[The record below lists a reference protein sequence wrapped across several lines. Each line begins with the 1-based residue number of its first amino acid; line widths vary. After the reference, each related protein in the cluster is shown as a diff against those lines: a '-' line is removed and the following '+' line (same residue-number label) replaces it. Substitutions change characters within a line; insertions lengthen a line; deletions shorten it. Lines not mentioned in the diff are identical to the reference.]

1 MTEKL
6 YGYNGKIAF
15 INLSNKSFDIKD
27 LNPNVAREYLGGTG
41 LSAQITYDLLSK
53 EDYELLK
60 TNPFAE
66 INPLIFATGPVTG
79 TIRPSSGRY
88 SVTGISPA
96 TGIWGEGTSGG
107 YFCLS
112 LRNSGYDAIVFTGMS
127 SKPVYLYINDGVIEF
142 KDASNLW
149 GKDCYE
155 SQDIIKKEI
164 NQTNLRIACI
174 GQGGENLVNY
184 GAIIND
190 EGRAV
195 GRCGLGAIMGSKN
208 LKALVIYGSKRV
220 EILDKELGKELRRKE
235 EEAKQENPMANVATQ
250 LFTLYGT
257 NFYLDLGMV
266 NGDTPGYYFTEAEF
280 LAEKLTS
287 KTLKEEYPM
296 FTYGCAGCTVK
307 CGKATVIEVNGED
320 IEVDGPEY
328 ESVAALGTL
337 CGLFD
342 SKQVIL
348 ANHLCN
354 KYGIDTISCGVSIAF
369 LIYLVENK
377 LGLEKIK
384 SYLTDFTIDDITW
397 GNGAFVLDS
406 IEKIV
411 KREGIGSV
419 LADGVKIMAEKFEV
433 DPELAAHVKG
443 LEIPMHEPRAFAG
456 QALSY
461 MTGCVGA
468 DHNKCDWYGAELGN
482 ANYPSIKVRR
492 SKGRNNIKGSEKGIA
507 NLQDLRAID
516 DSAVNCNMVHL
527 TMESII
533 GYINAAT
540 GFNYDQKSLMEVGAR
555 INNLKRLISCN
566 LGITR
571 EDDKLPGH
579 IMNKLPSGRI
589 MDVKLDLEDNLKKYY
604 TRRGWDWDTGRPT
617 EEKLKQLNIL
627 S

>member
-1 MTEKL
+1 MSEKL
-6 YGYNGKIAF
+6 YGYNGKVAF
-15 INLSNKSFDIKD
+15 INLNNKSFEVKN
-27 LNPNVAREYLGGTG
+27 LEPNVAKEYLGGTG
-41 LSAQITYDLLSK
+41 LSAKITYDLLSK
-53 EDYELLK
+53 EDYDLLK
-60 TNPFAE
+60 GNPLAG

-96 TGIWGEGTSGG
+96 TCMWGEGTSGG

-112 LRNSGYDAIVFTGMS
+112 LHNSGYDALVFSGKS
-127 SKPVYLYINDGVIEF
+127 SEPVYVYINDGAIEF
-142 KDASNLW
+142 KDAGNLW
-149 GKDCYE
+149 GKNCYE
-155 SQDIIKKEI
+155 TQEIIKNDM

-195 GRCGLGAIMGSKN
+195 GRCGMGAIMGSKN
-208 LKALVIYGSKRV
+208 LKALAIHGSKRI
-220 EILDKELGKELRRKE
+220 EIFDKDAGKEIRKKAE
-235 EEAKQENPMANVATQ
+235 ELASQAGPLANAASK
-250 LFTLYGT
+250 LFNLYGT

-296 FTYGCAGCTVK
+296 FSYGCAGCTIK
-307 CGKATVIEVNGED
+307 CGKATVIEVDGEE

-342 SKQVIL
+342 SKSVIL

-369 LIYLVENK
+369 LIYLVENN
-377 LGLEKIK
+377 LGISKIK
-384 SYLTDFTIDDITW
+384 SFLTDIQIDKVSW
-397 GNGAFVLDS
+397 GNAALILKL

-411 KREGIGSV
+411 KREGIGDI
-419 LADGVKIMAEKFEV
+419 LAEGVKVMAEKFEV

-482 ANYPSIKVRR
+482 VNYPSIKVKR

-516 DSAVNCNMVHL
+516 DSAVNCNMAGQTLEDV
-527 TMESII
+527 I
-533 GYINAAT
+533 GYVNAAT
-540 GFNYDQKSLMEVGAR
+540 GFNYDKKSLMKVGER

-571 EDDKLPGH
+571 EDDKLPNH
-579 IMNKLPSGRI
+579 ILKNLPSGRV
-589 MDVKLDLEDNLKKYY
+589 MGVKLDLEENLKKYY
-604 TRRGWDWDTGRPT
+604 TRRGWNWETGRPS
-617 EEKLKQLNIL
+617 EGKLKELNI
-627 S
+627 

>member
-1 MTEKL
+1 MADKMN
-6 YGYNGKIAF
+6 GYNGKIVI
-15 INLSNKSFDIKD
+15 INLSDKSYDIQD
-27 LNPNVAREYLGGTG
+27 LDPQIAKEYLGGTG
-41 LSAQITYDLLSK
+41 LSAKITYDLLSE
-53 EDYELLK
+53 EDYTSLK
-60 TNPFAE
+60 NNPYAE

-88 SVTGISPA
+88 SVTGISPL

-112 LRNSGYDAIVFTGMS
+112 LRNSGYDAVVFTGKS
-127 SKPVYLYINDGVIEF
+127 SEPVYVYINGGNIEF
-142 KDASNLW
+142 KDARNLW
-149 GKDCYE
+149 SKDCYE
-155 SQDIIKKEI
+155 SQELIKKEI

-174 GQGGENLVNY
+174 GQGGENLVKY
-184 GAIIND
+184 GAILND

-195 GRCGLGAIMGSKN
+195 GRCGMGALMGSKN
-208 LKALVIYGSKRV
+208 LKALAIHGAKK
-220 EILDKELGKELRRKE
+220 IDIFDKEIGKELRKQE
-235 EEAKQENPMANVATQ
+235 EFAKQGNQMGNVASE
-250 LFTLYGT
+250 LFKLYGT

-296 FTYGCAGCTVK
+296 FSYGCAGCTVM

-369 LIYLVENK
+369 LIYLVENNI
-377 LGLEKIK
+377 GIDKIK
-384 SYLTDFTIDDITW
+384 SYLTDFQIDDISW
-397 GNGAFVLDS
+397 GKGELILTL

-419 LADGVKIMAEKFEV
+419 LSEGVKIMAEKFEV

-482 ANYPSIKVRR
+482 VNYPSIKVKR
-492 SKGRNNIKGSEKGIA
+492 SKERNNIKGSERGIA

-516 DSAVNCNMVHL
+516 DSAVNCNMNGPPLENV
-527 TMESII
+527 I

-540 GFNYDQKSLMEVGAR
+540 GFNYDKKTLMEVGER
-555 INNLKRLISCN
+555 INNLKRVISCN
-566 LGITR
+566 LGTTR
-571 EDDKLPGH
+571 KDDKLPNH
-579 IMNKLPSGRI
+579 FLKSLPSGRV
-589 MDVKLDLEDNLKKYY
+589 MGVKLDLEENLKRYY
-604 TRRGWDWDTGRPT
+604 TRRGWVWDTGRPS
-617 EEKLKQLNIL
+617 EEKLKELNI
-627 S
+627 